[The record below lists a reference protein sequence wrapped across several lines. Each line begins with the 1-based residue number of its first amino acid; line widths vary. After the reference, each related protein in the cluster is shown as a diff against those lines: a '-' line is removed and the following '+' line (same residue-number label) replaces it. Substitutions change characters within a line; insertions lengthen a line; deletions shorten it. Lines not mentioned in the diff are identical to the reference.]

1 MENKLLENMQELL
14 TVLDEYHIKPLFV
27 FDGKPPPEKAAVM
40 VHRKGEKQRAIVVRS
55 DIVQKLQRDDI
66 CQATKDTMMVEYNRL
81 KRRSVTI
88 TRSMIQ
94 NVKDLL
100 VKAGVTYYNAPNEA
114 DELCASLVLGKKCWA
129 CMSDDMDMFVYGCNY
144 VIRDVDIVNRTA
156 VLYDL
161 QQILADLNI
170 TYDNFKRVCIISGT
184 DYNNDSIVDVVP
196 VPVGVNVPSQ
206 ILPNSSQACINLY
219 SALKLYK
226 RFNKNVKY
234 RDMMFY
240 DWLKYYLKYDINYEA
255 LHKIYNMF
263 TLTRRQIN
271 YVDTCRVGLYTG
283 QSLPI
288 SV

>member
-1 MENKLLENMQELL
+1 
-14 TVLDEYHIKPLFV
+14 
-27 FDGKPPPEKAAVM
+27 
-40 VHRKGEKQRAIVVRS
+40 
-55 DIVQKLQRDDI
+55 
-66 CQATKDTMMVEYNRL
+66 
-81 KRRSVTI
+81 
-88 TRSMIQ
+88 
-94 NVKDLL
+94 
-100 VKAGVTYYNAPNEA
+100 
-114 DELCASLVLGKKCWA
+114 
-129 CMSDDMDMFVYGCNY
+129 MSDDMDMFVYGCNY

-161 QQILADLNI
+161 QQILAELNI